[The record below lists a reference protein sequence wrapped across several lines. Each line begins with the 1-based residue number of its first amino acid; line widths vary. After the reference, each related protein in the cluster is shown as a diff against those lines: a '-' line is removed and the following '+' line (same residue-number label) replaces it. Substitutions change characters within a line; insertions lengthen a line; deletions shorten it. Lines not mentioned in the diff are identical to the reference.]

1 MTARTISTDMPDFPD
16 TVRLTQEAPGMVG
29 DTIAGTRVGVR
40 HTRRRYAA
48 TLAALIAASA
58 VVAGCTTS
66 TAGPGVT
73 TTATS
78 GSSTATTTTTA
89 TATATP
95 SATTAPTAAYPA
107 DVPAEAR
114 ANTPDGA
121 KAFAKHYFAQ
131 INKAYTTPA
140 SGPARLHCRRPP
152 ARRAQLR
159 RATQP
164 KLRCTDSALRS
175 GCRLRI
181 LEVAFDSDPPDKA
194 AGVTLVDVVPGS
206 ATRRTHR
213 QRRGSNSDGKFTG
226 QELRLRCSREMA
238 VAGSGQSTNGIQV
251 RQR

>member
-1 MTARTISTDMPDFPD
+1 MTARTISKDMPDFPD

-40 HTRRRYAA
+40 HTRRRHAA

-58 VVAGCTTS
+58 MVAGCTTS

-131 INKAYTTPA
+131 INKAYTTPQTGLLPPLSTPTCKSCA
-140 SGPARLHCRRPP
+140 NYEEEAR
-152 ARRAQLR
+152 
-159 RATQP
+159 
-164 KLRCTDSALRS
+164 KLVGDNQRYD
-175 GCRLRI
+175 RLPLTL
-181 LEVAFDSDPPDKA
+181 LEVSIPPDKED
-194 AGVTLVDVVPGS
+194 GVTLVDVVTRQEPARLIDSTGKELSKFSVKSFVFLLHAKWQSGS
-206 ATRRTHR
+206 W
-213 QRRGSNSDGKFTG
+213 
-226 QELRLRCSREMA
+226 
-238 VAGSGQSTNGIQV
+238 VTNGIQL
-251 RQR
+251 RQP

>member
-1 MTARTISTDMPDFPD
+1 
-16 TVRLTQEAPGMVG
+16 MVG
-29 DTIAGTRVGVR
+29 DTIEGTHAGVR

-58 VVAGCTTS
+58 AVAGCTTS
-66 TAGPGVT
+66 AAGPGVT

-131 INKAYTTPA
+131 INKAFTTPLTGLLPPLSTNTCKSCA
-140 SGPARLHCRRPP
+140 NYEDGARDLVQNNQRYDRLPLVLLETVIPPEGEEGATLIDVVFRQEPARLVDSSGKELSRFTSKTGIFLLH
-152 ARRAQLR
+152 AKWQSGVWVTSEIQLR
-159 RATQP
+159 QP
-164 KLRCTDSALRS
+164 
-175 GCRLRI
+175 
-181 LEVAFDSDPPDKA
+181 
-194 AGVTLVDVVPGS
+194 
-206 ATRRTHR
+206 
-213 QRRGSNSDGKFTG
+213 
-226 QELRLRCSREMA
+226 
-238 VAGSGQSTNGIQV
+238 
-251 RQR
+251 